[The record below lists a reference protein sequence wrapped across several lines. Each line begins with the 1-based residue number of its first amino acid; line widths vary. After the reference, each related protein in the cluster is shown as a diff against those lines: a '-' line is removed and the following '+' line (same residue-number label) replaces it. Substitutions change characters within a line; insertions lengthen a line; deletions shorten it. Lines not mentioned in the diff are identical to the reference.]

1 MAEYIKSY
9 RSVKQSDTLF
19 EPTIF
24 LIYGSVIRN
33 LYVHLKGMFLQND
46 HLNAEKQ
53 KVLRMTN
60 VFGSFGSTK
69 ERTSSKY

>member
-1 MAEYIKSY
+1 M
-9 RSVKQSDTLF
+9 
-19 EPTIF
+19 PF
-24 LIYGSVIRN
+24 LSPQYYLIRGNVIRN
-33 LYVHLKGMFLQND
+33 QHVHLKGMFLQND

-69 ERTSSKY
+69 ERTSAKY

>member
-1 MAEYIKSY
+1 VAEYIKSY
-9 RSVKQSDTLF
+9 RSVSPQYY
-19 EPTIF
+19 
-24 LIYGSVIRN
+24 LIRGNVIRN
-33 LYVHLKGMFLQND
+33 LHVHLKGMFWQND

-53 KVLRMTN
+53 KVLRKTN